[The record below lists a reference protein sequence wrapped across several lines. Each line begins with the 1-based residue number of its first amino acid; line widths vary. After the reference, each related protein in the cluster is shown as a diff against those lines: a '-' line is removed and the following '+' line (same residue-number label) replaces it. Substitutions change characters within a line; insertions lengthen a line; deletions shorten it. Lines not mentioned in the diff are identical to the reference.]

1 MLVINRQ
8 IGQSIVIDNNIVL
21 TVMDIRGDKIRLG
34 ITCPAAI
41 PVHRQE
47 VLDAIHGRSHPQ
59 FPPRS
64 ADETPFLQ
72 AILEEP
78 GDEGTRLVFADW
90 LEERGDPLGEFLHNQ
105 CRLAKLSPDDH
116 EALALEGKQRAL
128 WTEHGPAW
136 RTTLPLALWSFP

>member
-1 MLVINRQ
+1 MLVINRR
-8 IGQSIVIDNNIVL
+8 IGESIVINNDITLTIVE
-21 TVMDIRGDKIRLG
+21 IRGDKIPLA

-41 PVHRQE
+41 PIHRQE
-47 VLDAIHGRSHPQ
+47 VMDAIHGRSHPD

-72 AILEEP
+72 AIVEEP

-90 LEERGDPLGEFLHNQ
+90 LEERGDPLGEFLRHQ

-128 WTEHGPAW
+128 WTAHGAAW
-136 RTTLPLALWSFP
+136 RATLPLALWAFP